1 MFLKSHDL
9 DCVISQF
16 GHLRKHVL
24 AKFLECPYLFLF
36 AGHSDM
42 ALVNKRMR
50 PLARLA
56 VTPFVRLLRSPYLSA
71 ELLGNRVL
79 NGSGSVGR
87 KPLRTSARPLDVE
100 LVQRAVIEE
109 HGIQDNFPI
118 AVPDRFEGICL

>member
-1 MFLKSHDL
+1 MTFINERIRTFS
-9 DCVISQF
+9 
-16 GHLRKHVL
+16 
-24 AKFLECPYLFLF
+24 
-36 AGHSDM
+36 
-42 ALVNKRMR
+42 
-50 PLARLA
+50 RL
-56 VTPFVRLLRSPYLSA
+56 TMPPFIWFFRSPYLSA

-87 KPLRTSARPLDVE
+87 KPLGTPSGPLDVQ